1 MSLCE
6 TPTQSVSPS
15 HRFKPSLACIA
26 EEEPRIV
33 SVRRINVPGGA
44 TKSFQVE
51 IPVYDVNI
59 YHPEPPKEKMSDS
72 CQRLLIQMEKYI
84 KDQTNSAKYKEM
96 AQHLR
101 HEIALKQAE
110 SRRLSRPTFTNR
122 DWYWYSEETKNF
134 VDEPIRNNYKPMKE
148 WCAKQESEDESTMS
162 SSSES
167 TMDEFDLNADF

>member
-1 MSLCE
+1 MSPCE

-44 TKSFQVE
+44 TKPFQVE

-59 YHPEPPKEKMSDS
+59 YYPEPPKEKMSDS

-96 AQHLR
+96 
-101 HEIALKQAE
+101 
-110 SRRLSRPTFTNR
+110 RPSFTNR

-134 VDEPIRNNYKPMKE
+134 VDEPIRNNYKPMEE
-148 WCAKQESEDESTMS
+148 WGAKQESEDESTMPF
-162 SSSES
+162 SSES